1 MGAKVGVGHGEIT
14 EVKSDGGVGTG
25 RPGYRDGH
33 LCKR

>member
-1 MGAKVGVGHGEIT
+1 MGAKVGVGHGEIM
-14 EVKSDGGVGTG
+14 EVESDGGVGTG